1 MSFKRLNARNVLT
14 SLEKMFQSFAA
25 GRWNGFVPGASDV
38 IEAYKRYFY
47 SECYSQEC
55 LLQLLNQL

>member
-14 SLEKMFQSFAA
+14 SLEKMFQSLAA
-25 GRWNGFVPGASDV
+25 GRWNGFVPGARDV

-47 SECYSQEC
+47 SECYS
-55 LLQLLNQL
+55 

>member
-1 MSFKRLNARNVLT
+1 MLLICLRLNARNVLT
-14 SLEKMFQSFAA
+14 SLEKMFQSLAA

-47 SECYSQEC
+47 SECYS
-55 LLQLLNQL
+55 

>member
-14 SLEKMFQSFAA
+14 SLEKMLAA

-47 SECYSQEC
+47 SECYS
-55 LLQLLNQL
+55 